1 MEKKLLG
8 LYVHI
13 PFCERK
19 CDYCNFVSFCMPDS
33 KKTEYVSALT
43 KEIELQAKL
52 YADYSV
58 DTIFIG
64 GGTPTTLPTG
74 EISKILSAIKQNFDV
89 QKNCEISIE
98 CNPNSLTLEKLKEY
112 KNAGVTRLSV
122 GLQAYNNRLLKLV
135 GRLHTK
141 KQFNQAIKN
150 AKACGF
156 ENINV
161 DLILGLPTQKLH
173 HIKKELKHLTKLGIK
188 HISAYGLI
196 VEENTKLYNNLKQK
210 KYTLPEEELQVKMY
224 DYTNKF
230 LQKHNIFRYEVSNF
244 ATINHEC
251 KHNLKYWNNMPY
263 LGLGAVSSSYIGNER
278 WKNTDNVDEYI
289 KSVKE
294 NNLQK
299 YEHEILEKTDVI
311 EEIIMLSLRTQKG
324 IDLTML
330 KKQFGYDLYK
340 EKQQKIDDFINQ
352 NLLKIENN
360 SLACTDAGFKL
371 LNAIILE
378 LVS

>member
-1 MEKKLLG
+1 MEKNLG

-13 PFCERK
+13 PFCEKK
-19 CDYCNFVSFCMPDS
+19 CDYCNFVSFCMPNS
-33 KKTEYVSALT
+33 KKIEYVSALL
-43 KEIELQAKL
+43 KEIEQQGENFK
-52 YADYSV
+52 DYSV

-64 GGTPTTLPTG
+64 GGTPTTLPAG
-74 EISKILSAIKQNFDV
+74 EISKILFAIKQNFNI

-112 KNAGVTRLSV
+112 KKVGITRLSI
-122 GLQAYNNRLLKLV
+122 GLQAYSNRLLKLI

-150 AKACGF
+150 AKDCGF

-161 DLILGLPTQKLH
+161 DLILGLPTQKMH

-196 VEENTKLYNNLKQK
+196 VEENTKLFYNLKQK
-210 KYTLPEEELQVKMY
+210 KYTLPKEELQVKMY
-224 DYTNKF
+224 DYTNKY
-230 LQKHNIFRYEVSNF
+230 LQKHNIHRYEVSNF
-244 ATINHEC
+244 ATTGYEC
-251 KHNLKYWNNMPY
+251 KHNLKYWSNKEY
-263 LGLGAVSSSYIGNER
+263 LGLGAVSSSYIGNVR

-294 NNLQK
+294 KKLQK
-299 YEHEILEKTDVI
+299 YEQEILTKEDNI

-324 IDLTML
+324 IDLAML
-330 KKQFGYDLYK
+330 KQQFGYDLQQEK
-340 EKQQKIDDFINQ
+340 KQQIENFINQ
-352 NLLKIENN
+352 NLLTIKNN
-360 SLACTDAGFKL
+360 YLSCTDAGFKL
-371 LNAIILE
+371 LNAIVLE